1 MRYFVLLFILLSSVA
16 EAQNKYLLLFKD
28 KANSPYSVS
37 APEKYLSTRSIQRR
51 KTQNIAITQR
61 DLPPNP
67 AYIQQVTKL
76 GAKVYYKSRWLNA
89 VLIETS
95 FDSLQKILQLSFV
108 KGIEGNGDIRNAK
121 LSGEALEAFQKNKFE
136 DLSSQDLGLSQ
147 SQLGMIGADKMQ
159 EQGFKGEGILI
170 GVLDSGFLN
179 ADRLSFFKHIFD
191 ENRVIDTYDFVYNEK
206 NVYNDHTHGTSVL
219 SCIAAFEDYKV
230 CGTAPKASFVLL
242 KTEDELSESRIEEAN
257 WLFGAE
263 YADSLGVDVINSSLG
278 YADGFTNPA
287 QNHILSELNGDKT
300 LITRAAD
307 WAASTGIV
315 VVNSAG
321 NEGNNNW
328 EYIIAPADADSVISV
343 GAVNANKQYA
353 YFSSLGYSP
362 KGKVKPELVAQGQ
375 GTVVG
380 LYSNVIGTSNGTS
393 FSSPLIAGLVAGFKQ
408 ANPSL
413 SNMQI
418 RDYLIRSGSQY
429 NNPDNKLGYGIP
441 NFVTANELVK
451 FDENIKK
458 SGKDVFVY
466 PNPFDENGLR
476 AIIIKE
482 DAGTEFEVSLIDV
495 RGTILWQSTI
505 KERSFTL
512 PNNIHLRA
520 GIYYLRIK
528 NDGFSSTTTI
538 SRN

>member
-362 KGKVKPELVAQGQ
+362 KGKIKPELAAQGQ

-482 DAGTEFEVSLIDV
+482 DAGTEFEASLIDV

-505 KERSFTL
+505 KERSFSL